1 MKVLSFNRY
10 ISAGLFVLGCG
21 SLLFFLPHVITEPY
35 QPHGHDGTNSSV
47 LCGSDVAGKPE
58 ATLARDD
65 TAAAAEDVIDYL
77 RKLKWFFYFGQFL
90 HGVGAAPL
98 ITLGTTVLDES
109 VDRLSAPL
117 YIGIFQTFLVIG
129 PAIGYIA
136 GGSSLSVYGEIPLI
150 PPNDVPLQIRL
161 RLAPF
166 KN

>member
-1 MKVLSFNRY
+1 M
-10 ISAGLFVLGCG
+10 FVLGCG
-21 SLLFFLPHVITEPY
+21 SLLFFLPHFITEPY

-47 LCGSDVAGKPE
+47 LCGSDVAGKPD
-58 ATLARDD
+58 ATQAADD
-65 TAAAAEDVIDYL
+65 TAAAEDVIEYL

-136 GGSSLSVYGEIPLI
+136 GGSSLSVYGEIPSSISL
-150 PPNDVPLQIRL
+150 NDVPFTSV
-161 RLAPF
+161 A
-166 KN
+166 N